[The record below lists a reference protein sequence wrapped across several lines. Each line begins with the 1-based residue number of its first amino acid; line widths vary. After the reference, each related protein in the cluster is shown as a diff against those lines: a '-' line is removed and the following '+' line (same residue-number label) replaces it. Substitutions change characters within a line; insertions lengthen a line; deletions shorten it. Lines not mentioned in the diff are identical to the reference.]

1 MKRTSRSSTRRLEH
15 LHTLRDMAELINSS
29 LGLKEIRTRAIE
41 ATTKVLHAE
50 GASLLLKNEE
60 TGELFFD
67 VVTGKKAEKL
77 KRIRLKKGAGIAGW
91 VAEHGESLIV
101 NDVASDPRFFS
112 KADKVTNFKT
122 RNIICTPV
130 VCQGNIIGV
139 LEGVN
144 KKGGDFD
151 AGDLEIIDALVH
163 HIAVAVEKT
172 KLYEQM
178 KETFYKT
185 VQVLAETIELRD
197 QYTGGHTQR
206 VHDYCVLIA
215 QELELTHEIIEQL
228 RLAALL
234 HDIGKIG
241 VRDELLLKPENLS
254 SDEFSEIQMHSS
266 YGAALLKPISQL
278 EGVIPGVA
286 SHHERYNGT
295 GYPKG
300 LKGENI
306 PLIARIIAVADTF
319 DAMVSD
325 RPYRKALTRVRALT
339 EIETCSGT
347 LFDPKVVKAF
357 LALFVRQNEDSLIR
371 IDRKVGSNH
380 DADEHLNVAF

>member
-1 MKRTSRSSTRRLEH
+1 MNGTSRSNTRRLEH
-15 LHTLRDMAELINSS
+15 LHTLKDMAELINSS
-29 LGLKEIRTRAIE
+29 LGLKEIRTKAIE

-50 GASLLLKNEE
+50 GASLLLKNEK

-112 KADKVTNFKT
+112 KADKVTDFKT

-151 AGDLEIIDALVH
+151 TGDLEIIDALVH
-163 HIAVAVEKT
+163 HIAVALEKT

-215 QELELTHEIIEQL
+215 QELELTHETIEKL

-241 VRDELLLKPENLS
+241 VRDELLLKPANLS
-254 SDEFSEIQMHSS
+254 SDEFSEIQLHSS
-266 YGAALLKPISQL
+266 YGAELLEPITQL

-286 SHHERYNGT
+286 SHHERFNGT

-300 LKGENI
+300 LKGKSI

-325 RPYRKALTRVRALT
+325 RPYRKALTRVTALT
-339 EIETCSGT
+339 EIEACSGT
-347 LFDPKVVKAF
+347 LFDPKVVEAF
-357 LALFVRQNEDSLIR
+357 LAFFARQNEDSLIR
-371 IDRKVGSNH
+371 IDSKVSPNH
-380 DADEHLNVAF
+380 DVGERLNVAS